1 MIQLFPVMWRT
12 SSLNRSEWG
21 ACIVAGSTVLPIA
34 FLLKR
39 TGKKILNNIP
49 GTKFVDED
57 NDQADALV
65 DQINKQMNTQVNVNT
80 DMFKRNKGSS
90 MSVSGKEEEYTELD
104 NEKNV

>member
-1 MIQLFPVMWRT
+1 MIELFPILWRT

-21 ACIVAGSTVLPIA
+21 ACIVTGSTVLPVA

-65 DQINKQMNTQVNVNT
+65 DQLNKQMNTQVNVNT
-80 DMFKRNKGSS
+80 DMFKRSKVDETKGNAQ
-90 MSVSGKEEEYTELD
+90 EEYTELD
-104 NEKNV
+104 NEKNL

>member
-1 MIQLFPVMWRT
+1 VFEKIFTKFNGYFWLSICFVCGFQFVMIELFPILWRT

-21 ACIVAGSTVLPIA
+21 ACIVTGSTVLPVA

-57 NDQADALV
+57 ND
-65 DQINKQMNTQVNVNT
+65 
-80 DMFKRNKGSS
+80 
-90 MSVSGKEEEYTELD
+90 
-104 NEKNV
+104 